1 MTDASTPKTGSNHRQ
16 KWSVNL
22 QLLRNIL
29 VYSQAS
35 KSSDPAS
42 DMFGP
47 ELVKDN
53 IASGASSAGVIADP
67 GFSLI
72 GSAGISGHKTVAAE
86 CVTYPPE
93 QTEHSSQLQQELG
106 QAAPV
111 IDFPDFTEDS
121 NLDFTGGET
130 LFLQLQDYEKAFGD
144 WLSLNT

>member
-1 MTDASTPKTGSNHRQ
+1 MTDASSPKTGSNHRQ

-35 KSSDPAS
+35 KSSDPAG
-42 DMFGP
+42 DIFGP
-47 ELVKDN
+47 ELVNDN

-67 GFSLI
+67 DFSLI

-106 QAAPV
+106 QAEPV
-111 IDFPDFTEDS
+111 IDFTDFTGDS

>member
-1 MTDASTPKTGSNHRQ
+1 MTDTSTPTGPKYRR

-22 QLLRNIL
+22 QLLQKIL

-35 KSSDPAS
+35 KSSNPEGDIFGTELAKDSNAS
-42 DMFGP
+42 AGIP
-47 ELVKDN
+47 
-53 IASGASSAGVIADP
+53 SGVIADP
-67 GFSLI
+67 DFSLI
-72 GSAGISGHKTVAAE
+72 GSAGISGHNTVASE

-111 IDFPDFTEDS
+111 IDLPNLTEDP

-130 LFLQLQDYEKAFGD
+130 LLLQLQDYEKAFGD
-144 WLSLNT
+144 WLSLNTT

>member
-1 MTDASTPKTGSNHRQ
+1 MTDMSTPTGPNSRQ

-22 QLLRNIL
+22 QLLRKIL
-29 VYSQAS
+29 AYSQAS
-35 KSSDPAS
+35 KSSQPAG
-42 DMFGP
+42 DIFGP
-47 ELVKDN
+47 ELVKDS
-53 IASGASSAGVIADP
+53 IASSDTSAGVIADP
-67 GFSLI
+67 DFSLI

-111 IDFPDFTEDS
+111 IDFPDFTEDP

-130 LFLQLQDYEKAFGD
+130 LFSQLQVYEKAFGD
-144 WLSLNT
+144 WLSLNPA